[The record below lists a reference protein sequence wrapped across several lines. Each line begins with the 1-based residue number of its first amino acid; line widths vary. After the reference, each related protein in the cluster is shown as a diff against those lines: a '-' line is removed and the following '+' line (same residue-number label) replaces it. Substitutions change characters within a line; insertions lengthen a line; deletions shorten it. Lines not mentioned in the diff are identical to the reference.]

1 VTTVGERDSNNVYED
16 SSDRIEK
23 DYCATF
29 SSSWLGYVRTVV
41 VEVVLNPSQARC
53 GTDSHFISSLG
64 RVI

>member
-1 VTTVGERDSNNVYED
+1 MNNVYED

-41 VEVVLNPSQARC
+41 VEVVLYPSQARC